1 MRFAARQPRLPA
13 VSWNCARECRR
24 PRPMVAAL
32 PGYVQDARSAD
43 ALARRRSGVDG
54 LYVDAAGLSADGRD
68 GRKNWRRQSVAA
80 QVRRC
85 DAPTRAARARAAAT
99 LVCRE
104 GEQGIG
110 TASALLWQICGGKM
124 TNSGRA
130 RAAAAL
136 ALLLLAGTLADAN
149 APAGLAAGE
158 ATALCKLHLLLG
170 AAADHAERLSTLA
183 AEMAQRAS
191 ARQATA
197 KEALIGVNT
206 TQAGGDVKT
215 LADLVGAGDL
225 AKRELLDAVRTAAS
239 ASREASHAEGELDS
253 FLQTL
258 AALITNGTQRDG
270 KSCLVGT
277 ESVDTWSHA
286 HDTTTVARKGTI
298 KELRAAACATASA
311 YTQTEYKQAEKVTR
325 DLAQVSSTIGI
336 EETTGQIARGP
347 TSEVGKQIER
357 TAACPLLGTA
367 GTAAGKGGLWSI
379 GKEDVML
386 GLFVKLPKNTG
397 DRSSAGTTLA
407 IDKAAALRHGG
418 TLATMAENLTQA
430 IDATSTQG
438 KMGQCSN
445 AAKLLCDASTTDFDA
460 LVAGARAEAAAAAQQ
475 ANEELAA
482 SEGPHDTEETGAE
495 DQKSTPQ
502 GRRDTKQATKKS
514 AQAGQNAN
522 KQAHKDADSATLGT
536 YTQSAACGIAA
547 ALALTSANGNQ
558 RTLA

>member
-1 MRFAARQPRLPA
+1 MSKTR
-13 VSWNCARECRR
+13 
-24 PRPMVAAL
+24 
-32 PGYVQDARSAD
+32 
-43 ALARRRSGVDG
+43 ARRTRWRVDG
-54 LYVDAAGLSADGRD
+54 VEWSGATGGRTGDGSRS
-68 GRKNWRRQSVAA
+68 QAFAA
-80 QVRRC
+80 QVLRC
-85 DAPTRAARARAAAT
+85 DAPPRAARARAAAT

-110 TASALLWQICGGKM
+110 GASALLWQICGGKM

-130 RAAAAL
+130 LAAAAL

-183 AEMAQRAS
+183 AETAQRVS

-197 KEALIGVNT
+197 KEALLGVNT
-206 TQAGGDVKT
+206 TQAGGTVKT

-225 AKRELLDAVRTAAS
+225 ATRELLNAVRTAAS
-239 ASREASHAEGELDS
+239 ASSNSEARHAEGELDS
-253 FLQTL
+253 FLHTL
-258 AALITNGTQRDG
+258 AALITHGTQSGG

-277 ESVDTWSHA
+277 QSVDTWSHTD
-286 HDTTTVARKGTI
+286 DTITVASKGTI
-298 KELRAAACATASA
+298 KELRAHACAPASA
-311 YTQTEYKQAEKVTR
+311 YTQPAKPAAEKVTR
-325 DLAQVSSTIGI
+325 DLAQVSTTIGI
-336 EETTGQIARGP
+336 EENTGQIARGP
-347 TSEVGKQIER
+347 TSTVGKQIGR

-367 GTAAGKGGLWSI
+367 GTATGKGGLWSI
-379 GKEDVML
+379 DKEDVML
-386 GLFVKLPKNTG
+386 GLFVKLPKKTN

-418 TLATMAENLTQA
+418 TLATMAANLTQA

-438 KMGQCSN
+438 KKGQCSN
-445 AAKLLCDASTTDFDA
+445 AAKLLCDASATAFDA
-460 LVAGARAEAAAAAQQ
+460 LVARARAEAAAAAQQ

-522 KQAHKDADSATLGT
+522 TQAHKDADSATLGT
-536 YTQSAACGIAA
+536 YTRSAACGIAA
-547 ALALTSANGNQ
+547 ALALASANGNQ